1 VSRLA
6 PAARRQSEVLQTVL
20 AAEHAVVYGYGVAG
34 ARLAGEDRVRA
45 GRGWT
50 AHRASRDR
58 LEGQLDGLGV
68 APLPPAASYG
78 LPSPVTTAEEARTLV
93 TLLEERLAAV
103 WADAVA
109 DLADPADR
117 DLRRE
122 AAGGLAEAAVAA
134 GRWRGGSVPFPGLP
148 ERSG

>member
-1 VSRLA
+1 MSQLA
-6 PAARRQSEVLQTVL
+6 PAARRQSEVLQQEL
-20 AAEHAVVYGYGVAG
+20 AAEHAVIYGYGVAG
-34 ARLAGEDRVRA
+34 ARLSGADRVRA
-45 GRGWT
+45 ERGWT

-68 APLPPAASYG
+68 APLPPAASYA

-122 AAGGLAEAAVAA
+122 AAGGLAQAAVAA
-134 GRWRGGSVPFPGLP
+134 ARWRGGSVPFPGLP
-148 ERSG
+148 ER